1 MTIASLNNAAMDN
14 DKLQLSHWNQSLS
27 PVVDQLGKEDFF
39 PRLIA
44 MLASYLHVDHPQ
56 IWLFRRDLAP
66 TAIYHEIQGRKEVN
80 VQIDHY
86 IEGGYLLDPFYLS
99 AVNHQKS
106 PGCYRI
112 TEIGNQQLKQS
123 DYYRSYYAHLDTS
136 DEIAYITELDDD
148 ATLHISLMRDM
159 KTAHFSERELDF
171 LRDIEPAIRSLS
183 QVHARLVNLTDIEGE
198 KIDATGVN
206 KSVHRAFDLF
216 GRSLLTGREKD
227 VLGLMLQGNNTNR
240 SAEKLGISP
249 ETLRRHRKNMYQKL
263 DVSSQTEL
271 FSLFLNSLSHFE
283 KSPSEDPLA
292 SYFAKPKPGA

>member
-1 MTIASLNNAAMDN
+1 MDN
-14 DKLQLSHWNQSLS
+14 TKLQLNHWNQALS
-27 PVVDQLGKEDFF
+27 PVIDQVGTDNFF
-39 PRLIA
+39 PTLIR
-44 MLASYLHVDHPQ
+44 MLTGYLPFDHPQ

-66 TAIYHEIQGRKEVN
+66 TAVYHEIQGREEVN
-80 VQIDHY
+80 IQIDTY
-86 IEGGYLLDPFYLS
+86 IEGGYLQDPFYLS
-99 AVNHQKS
+99 AISHQKS

-112 TEIGNQQLKQS
+112 TEISNQKFKQS

-136 DEIAYITELDDD
+136 DEIAYITELDHD

-159 KTAHFSERELDF
+159 KTASFSQDELNF
-171 LRDIEPAIRSLS
+171 LCDIEPTIRSLS
-183 QVHARLVNLTDIEGE
+183 QVHARLTQLTNIDGE
-198 KIDATGVN
+198 RIDASGVN

-227 VLGLMLQGNNTNR
+227 VLGLMLQGHNTNL

-283 KSPSEDPLA
+283 QSPGEDPLA
-292 SYFAKPKPGA
+292 SYFAKPKKHTNTK

>member
-1 MTIASLNNAAMDN
+1 MDTN
-14 DKLQLSHWNQSLS
+14 KLQLNHWNQQLS
-27 PVVDQLGKEDFF
+27 PVIDQLGTAHFF
-39 PRLIA
+39 PSLIG
-44 MLASYLHVDHPQ
+44 MLAGYLPFDHPQ
-56 IWLFRRDLAP
+56 VWLFRRDLAP
-66 TAIYHEIQGRKEVN
+66 TVIYHEIKDRQEAN
-80 VQIDHY
+80 IQIDSY
-86 IEGGYLLDPFYLS
+86 IEGGYLQDPFYLS
-99 AVNHQKS
+99 AISHKKS

-112 TEIGNQQLKQS
+112 TEISKQTLKQS
-123 DYYRSYYAHLDTS
+123 DYYRSYYAQLDTS

-148 ATLHISLMRDM
+148 AVLHISLMRDM
-159 KTAHFSERELDF
+159 RTANFEQAELDF
-171 LRDIEPAIRSLS
+171 LRDIEPTIRSLS
-183 QVHARLVNLTDIEGE
+183 QAHARLIQLSDIDGE

-227 VLGLMLQGNNTNR
+227 VLALMLQGHSTKI

-283 KSPSEDPLA
+283 QSPIEDPLS
-292 SYFAKPKPGA
+292 SYFAKPKK